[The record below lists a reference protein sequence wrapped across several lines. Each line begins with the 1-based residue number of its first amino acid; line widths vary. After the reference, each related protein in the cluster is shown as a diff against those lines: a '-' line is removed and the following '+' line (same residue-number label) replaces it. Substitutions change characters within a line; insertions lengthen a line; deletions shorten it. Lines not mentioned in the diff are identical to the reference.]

1 MSGVSL
7 CPLNSLPT
15 EFRSAERRSQERAA
29 AHGRGDMDAPIA
41 TRNLYQESRKTQNFK
56 NDVTELEVL
65 LGRGSSRDDDLLV
78 AGNLAHINQP
88 DDNGVTPLHTGCA
101 ISRTLTR

>member
-1 MSGVSL
+1 MM
-7 CPLNSLPT
+7 
-15 EFRSAERRSQERAA
+15 RRLLRA
-29 AHGRGDMDAPIA
+29 I
-41 TRNLYQESRKTQNFK
+41 KK
-56 NDVTELEVL
+56 NDVTLTLTLDCTRGGPRRCVTELEVL

>member
-1 MSGVSL
+1 
-7 CPLNSLPT
+7 
-15 EFRSAERRSQERAA
+15 
-29 AHGRGDMDAPIA
+29 MDAA
-41 TRNLYQESRKTQNFK
+41 TWMRRLLKPYAYYARTIKKKTK

>member
-1 MSGVSL
+1 M

-41 TRNLYQESRKTQNFK
+41 KAVRLLRAQIKKKHQNFK

>member
-1 MSGVSL
+1 
-7 CPLNSLPT
+7 
-15 EFRSAERRSQERAA
+15 
-29 AHGRGDMDAPIA
+29 MDAA
-41 TRNLYQESRKTQNFK
+41 TWMRRLLHAQYQKKNLHNPLEKPMQNFK

>member
-1 MSGVSL
+1 M

-41 TRNLYQESRKTQNFK
+41 TRNQESRKTQNFK

>member
-1 MSGVSL
+1 MSAQ
-7 CPLNSLPT
+7 NSLPT

-41 TRNLYQESRKTQNFK
+41 TRNYQESRKTQNFK

>member
-1 MSGVSL
+1 
-7 CPLNSLPT
+7 
-15 EFRSAERRSQERAA
+15 
-29 AHGRGDMDAPIA
+29 MDAATWMRRYPIA
-41 TRNLYQESRKTQNFK
+41 IPYAQSKKTQNFK

>member
-1 MSGVSL
+1 M

-41 TRNLYQESRKTQNFK
+41 TRNQESRKTQNFK
-56 NDVTELEVL
+56 KDVTELEVL